1 MAQTHLDAM
10 IQKHHALS
18 EQITLL
24 SVKRDGTVSRS
35 ERSALH
41 GEIKILQRKA
51 DALAHKIEDLKYRY
65 PDLQHSG
72 RRFRATNKETSE
84 TGTDKL
90 ALPFG
95 VNDWIGR

>member
-1 MAQTHLDAM
+1 MPNTP
-10 IQKHHALS
+10 
-18 EQITLL
+18 
-24 SVKRDGTVSRS
+24 SVWSRWES
-35 ERSALH
+35 N
-41 GEIKILQRKA
+41 GVLQGKA
-51 DALAHKIEDLKYRY
+51 DSLAHKIEDLKYRY

-72 RRFRATNKETSE
+72 RRLRATTKETSE